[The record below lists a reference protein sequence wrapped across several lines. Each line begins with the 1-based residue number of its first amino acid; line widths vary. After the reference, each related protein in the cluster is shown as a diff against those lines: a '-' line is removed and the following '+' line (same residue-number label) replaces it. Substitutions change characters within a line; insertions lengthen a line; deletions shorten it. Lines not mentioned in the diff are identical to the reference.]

1 MAHVNFK
8 TINKLAKEGLVDG
21 LPLKVLATE
30 SLRLLHMDLF
40 GPTNKRSIDQS
51 TICIVNNPVFH
62 QRTKHIEIMH
72 HFIRDAHEK
81 NLIQVLKIHTDD
93 NVADLLTKAFD
104 GPRFEFLVVHIRM
117 RDQDDWIVSSW
128 MLYTKSTVHV
138 LDLTNGK
145 IVYMFMGSSYP
156 IRAML
161 LERMLRHRLTF
172 PPSYCQHVRV
182 GGIVVGTMAGTII
195 RACTAQQMV
204 FSSPWLT
211 AKKESG
217 SPLQTALVCNSNPLM
232 VARLPKTGCSP
243 YYSMYEELASPEQ
256 TATGKDTSNPFIY
269 DAAGSFVLTV
279 SFVSAGYVVTVA
291 IYVSVLSISILLL
304 REDLSR
310 NLELT
315 ESTPSLGEDCWE
327 LLKRLRF
334 VPTDRVIQFL
344 LMALCVSAGSSS
356 CDSAGH
362 IELFLLVMFSFLLTD
377 IESADLIYR

>member
-1 MAHVNFK
+1 LGIVDSGWSRSMTGNKEMLDDFVQVKGGIVKFGGGDGRISGRGTIRTSKLDFENVVLRIPRQRDLYTFSISDLQPEQSITCLVTKASLDESTRWHRRMAYVNFK

-62 QRTKHIEIMH
+62 QRTKHIEIRH

-93 NVADLLTKAFD
+93 NVVDLLTKAFD

-128 MLYTKSTVHV
+128 MLYTKSTVYV

-161 LERMLRHRLTF
+161 LERMLRHRLTV
-172 PPSYCQHVRV
+172 PPSYCRHVRV
-182 GGIVVGTMAGTII
+182 GGIV
-195 RACTAQQMV
+195 
-204 FSSPWLT
+204 
-211 AKKESG
+211 
-217 SPLQTALVCNSNPLM
+217 
-232 VARLPKTGCSP
+232 
-243 YYSMYEELASPEQ
+243 
-256 TATGKDTSNPFIY
+256 
-269 DAAGSFVLTV
+269 
-279 SFVSAGYVVTVA
+279 
-291 IYVSVLSISILLL
+291 
-304 REDLSR
+304 
-310 NLELT
+310 
-315 ESTPSLGEDCWE
+315 
-327 LLKRLRF
+327 
-334 VPTDRVIQFL
+334 
-344 LMALCVSAGSSS
+344 
-356 CDSAGH
+356 
-362 IELFLLVMFSFLLTD
+362 
-377 IESADLIYR
+377 